1 MSRKPT
7 PSPET
12 SLQLDYGCAS
22 FLIVISGLAA
32 YYIIQMRL
40 WGFLIFC
47 APAIGV
53 TIYWLYGR
61 ILLLVCM
68 YERHRRGIRGIV
80 VTSASPNWSDYIE
93 KNWLSRLGDQFKLL
107 NMSEKKKWD
116 KTLSVRVFSHFCDYW
131 ENYCPA
137 ILLYRGLRRPLV
149 FRFFYAFR
157 DHKHGNEEALR
168 NLEDNL
174 FNLLNIE
181 R

>member
-7 PSPET
+7 PSSEA
-12 SLQLDYGCAS
+12 SLRSEYGCAS
-22 FLIVISGLAA
+22 FLIVISGIAA
-32 YYIIQMRL
+32 YDIIQMRI
-40 WGFLIFC
+40 WGFLVLC
-47 APAIGV
+47 TPAIGV

-68 YERHRRGIRGIV
+68 CERYRTGIRGIV
-80 VTSASPNWSDYIE
+80 ITSASPNWSGYIE
-93 KNWLSRLGDQFKLL
+93 KHWLSRFGDQFKLL
-107 NMSEKKKWD
+107 NMSDKKKWN
-116 KTLSVRVFSHFCDYW
+116 KTLSVRVFSHFCGYQ

-137 ILLYRGLRRPLV
+137 IILYRGLRRPLV

-168 NLEDNL
+168 NLEDCL